1 LVAEVQR
8 RPDPDK
14 PARWHSCVLSALIHP
29 DRHAVLDAVF
39 AAFTSDES
47 GHALYIDLL
56 RATLPDPG
64 SEYLEH
70 LMTTAAHQYKTDFAD
85 IAYARGEAR
94 GEANALLAV
103 LTARG
108 IAVPADIRT
117 RITSCTDTEQLAD
130 WLVKAATATTATEV
144 FG

>member
-1 LVAEVQR
+1 M
-8 RPDPDK
+8 
-14 PARWHSCVLSALIHP
+14 LSALIHP
-29 DRHAVLDAVF
+29 DRHAVLDAV
-39 AAFTSDES
+39 
-47 GHALYIDLL
+47 
-56 RATLPDPG
+56 
-64 SEYLEH
+64 
-70 LMTTAAHQYKTDFAD
+70 FAD

-130 WLVKAATATTATEV
+130 WLVKAATATTATQV

>member
-1 LVAEVQR
+1 MDSAAR
-8 RPDPDK
+8 SSPDLPGA
-14 PARWHSCVLSALIHP
+14 PH
-29 DRHAVLDAVF
+29 
-39 AAFTSDES
+39 
-47 GHALYIDLL
+47 GHDV
-56 RATLPDPG
+56 
-64 SEYLEH
+64 
-70 LMTTAAHQYKTDFAD
+70 HQYKTDFAD